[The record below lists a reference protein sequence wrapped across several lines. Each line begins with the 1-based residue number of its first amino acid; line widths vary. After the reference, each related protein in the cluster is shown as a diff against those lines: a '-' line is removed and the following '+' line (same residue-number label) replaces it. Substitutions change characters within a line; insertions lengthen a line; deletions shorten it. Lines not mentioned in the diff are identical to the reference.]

1 MPVLALTFS
10 DFQTYVLDRLNIPS
24 NDTTKV
30 TQIKNIL
37 NWVNEKLH
45 EMFELKISATT
56 LSITANNGN
65 VTVPTDF
72 ARVKYIL
79 NNTVPVDHIT
89 ERDFATYLG
98 SLNAGAGPT
107 LSNPP
112 AVYTWRPPQTL
123 SFLPVPTAN
132 VTLNFVYVQR
142 PIAMSAGTDT
152 PDALPMAYADLLC
165 EWAVL
170 RMALTEENTANT
182 VNVKQLAEEIQGQ
195 LAYYRIRQAGKRNE
209 RVALKVYG

>member
-10 DFQTYVLDRLNIPS
+10 DFQTYVLDRLQIPS
-24 NDTTKV
+24 NDAAKI
-30 TQIKNIL
+30 TQIKNHL

-56 LSITANNGN
+56 LTLTNTGS
-65 VTVPTDF
+65 VTVPADF

-98 SLNAGAGPT
+98 SLNNGSGPT
-107 LSNPP
+107 ISNPP
-112 AVYTWRPPQTL
+112 AVFTWRPPSTL
-123 SFLPVPTAN
+123 SFLPIPTSN

-142 PIAMSAGTDT
+142 PNAMSSPTDT

-170 RMALTEENTANT
+170 RMALTEENAINV
-182 VNVKQLAEEIQGQ
+182 VNVRQLAEEIQGQ
-195 LAYYRIRQAGKRNE
+195 LAYFRVRQAGKRNE
-209 RVALKVYG
+209 RVQLKVYG